1 MQIFLRNFGHGQGL
15 GNSKSR
21 IVMPNAEGRL
31 RFVGFGNEVI
41 DFDIITERL
50 KPWANPFGM

>member
-1 MQIFLRNFGHGQGL
+1 
-15 GNSKSR
+15 
-21 IVMPNAEGRL
+21 MPNTEGRL